1 MVRVSKHASQR
12 LKERCGLKK
21 KSVRRM
27 ADIAF
32 MKGMKEEDTSGQLNR
47 FMVKLYCTNMDANN
61 IRISGNYIYI
71 FCCETLVTVLHVPHR
86 LKNHVNE
93 QQKRL
98 NRKQEE
104 LG

>member
-21 KSVRRM
+21 KSVHRM

-61 IRISGNYIYI
+61 IRIYGNYIYI
-71 FCCETLVTVLHVPHR
+71 FCGETLVTVLHVPHR

-104 LG
+104 SG

>member
-21 KSVRRM
+21 KSVRR
-27 ADIAF
+27 I
-32 MKGMKEEDTSGQLNR
+32 
-47 FMVKLYCTNMDANN
+47 Y
-61 IRISGNYIYI
+61 GNYIYI
-71 FCCETLVTVLHVPHR
+71 FCGETLVTVLHVPHR

>member
-61 IRISGNYIYI
+61 IRIYGNYIYI
-71 FCCETLVTVLHVPHR
+71 FCGETLVTVLHVPHR

-93 QQKRL
+93 QQKR
-98 NRKQEE
+98 
-104 LG
+104 

>member
-27 ADIAF
+27 AA
-32 MKGMKEEDTSGQLNR
+32 
-47 FMVKLYCTNMDANN
+47 NMDANN
-61 IRISGNYIYI
+61 IRIYGNYIYI
-71 FCCETLVTVLHVPHR
+71 FCGETLVTVLHVPHR